1 MDFAQRLMDFVQ
13 TMKDWRRM
21 CKAQEAIEK
30 TDPCRVCPLANNG
43 NDCCGIYEDN
53 DGNDTRDYARIE
65 GVVARWAKENPEPVY
80 PTWGEWFVE
89 HGDLVDGWQNATNAA
104 WMANTALSIFMKS
117 IPADIAEKLGIEP
130 KEGV

>member
-1 MDFAQRLMDFVQ
+1 MADFVQ

-53 DGNDTRDYARIE
+53 DGDDTRDYAHIE
-65 GVVARWAKENPEPVY
+65 GVVARWAAEHPEPVY
-80 PTWGEWFVE
+80 PTWGQYFRRYYGLEYCKGHE
-89 HGDLVDGWQNATNAA
+89 ML
-104 WMANTALSIFMKS
+104 LEP

-130 KEGV
+130 KEG

>member
-1 MDFAQRLMDFVQ
+1 MAEFQVVAKELE
-13 TMKDWRRM
+13 RM
-21 CKAQEAIEK
+21 CNTYHAVSGKCG
-30 TDPCRVCPLANNG
+30 TDECPLY
-43 NDCCGIYEDN
+43 CEDLC
-53 DGNDTRDYARIE
+53 YAQAMVYVHGDDACNLE
-65 GVVARWAKENPEPVY
+65 KVVMSWAAEHPEPVY

-130 KEGV
+130 KK

>member
-1 MDFAQRLMDFVQ
+1 MADFVQ

-53 DGNDTRDYARIE
+53 DGDDTRDYAHIE
-65 GVVARWAKENPEPVY
+65 GVVARWAAEHPEPVY
-80 PTWGEWFVE
+80 PTWAQYFNGITIGNGRKPFLTDIELLKVI
-89 HGDLVDGWQNATNAA
+89 D
-104 WMANTALSIFMKS
+104 SP

-130 KEGV
+130 KEG